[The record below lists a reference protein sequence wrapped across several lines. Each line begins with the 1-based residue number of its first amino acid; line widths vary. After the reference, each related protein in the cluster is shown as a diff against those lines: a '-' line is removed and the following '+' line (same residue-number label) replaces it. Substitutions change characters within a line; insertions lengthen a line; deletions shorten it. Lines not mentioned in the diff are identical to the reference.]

1 MKKLRPMWLAGEVG
15 SRFWPLSTEDSY
27 GTVDLY

>member
-15 SRFWPLSTEDSY
+15 SSFWSLSNEDSY
-27 GTVDLY
+27 GTADLY